1 MKTFRVT
8 LTYDR
13 RTHACPMYEVDV
25 QADLPM
31 QARSIARRHA
41 LKFWSTDCPL
51 TVVAVEIAPK
61 LTPERMAQDEAELM
75 QVMGVAA

>member
-13 RTHACPMYEVDV
+13 RTHACPVFEVDV
-25 QADLPM
+25 RAELPVE
-31 QARSIARRHA
+31 ARGIARRHA

-51 TVVAVEIAPK
+51 MVVATEIAPK
-61 LTPERMAQDEAELM
+61 MAPERMAQDEAELEA
-75 QVMGVAA
+75 VMKVAA

>member
-1 MKTFRVT
+1 MKAFRVT

-13 RTHACPMYEVDV
+13 RTHACPVFEVDV

-31 QARSIARRHA
+31 EARSIARRHA

-61 LTPERMAQDEAELM
+61 ITPERQAQDEAELM
-75 QVMGVAA
+75 EVMRIAA

>member
-1 MKTFRVT
+1 MKTYRVT
-8 LTYDR
+8 LTYNR
-13 RTHACPMYEVDV
+13 RTHACPIFEVDV

-31 QARSIARRHA
+31 QARSIARSHA
-41 LKFWSTDCPL
+41 LQLWSTDCPL

-61 LTPERMAQDEAELM
+61 LTPERIAQDESELM